1 MSKELQTHKE
11 QEPVLRVEEVR
22 CYYPQK
28 KKHVRPDGSVTRKA
42 VVKAVDGVSFSIPQG
57 AVIGVIGESG
67 CGKST
72 LGRLLVRLEKC
83 TAGRIYLDGTDME
96 TLYRKDRLA
105 FRRQTQMVF
114 QNPFDTFDPRHSIG
128 KILMDTMKL
137 HRIRSSEAER
147 RELAIRDLAS
157 AGLLPAESFLDRFPY
172 ELSGGQL
179 QRISILRSML
189 LGPKVMVADEP
200 VSMLDVSIRAD
211 IINLLYETTRRE
223 NTAMVFISYLD
234 GTDMETLY
242 RKDRLAFR
250 RQTQMVFQNPFDT
263 FDPRHSIGK
272 ILMDTMKLHR
282 IRSSEAERRE
292 LAIRDLAS
300 AGLLPAESFLD
311 RFPYE
316 LSGGQLQRI
325 SILRSMLLGPKV
337 MVADEPVSMLD
348 VSIRAD
354 IINLLYETTRRENT
368 AMVFISHDITTTRYI
383 SDRIAVMYLGR
394 IVELGQA
401 DEVVTNPQ
409 HPYTRALISNCGSM
423 DPREKRQTIHLPG
436 EPPTPVDIPSGCPFW
451 PRCPQAAAACR
462 EQEQTLR
469 DTGANHLVRCSQI
482 TGL

>member
-179 QRISILRSML
+179 QRISIIRSMFL
-189 LGPKVMVADEP
+189 KPGFIIADEP
-200 VSMLDVSIRAD
+200 VSMLDVSVRAE
-211 IINLLYETTRRE
+211 IINML
-223 NTAMVFISYLD
+223 I
-234 GTDMETLY
+234 
-242 RKDRLAFR
+242 
-250 RQTQMVFQNPFDT
+250 
-263 FDPRHSIGK
+263 
-272 ILMDTMKLHR
+272 
-282 IRSSEAERRE
+282 
-292 LAIRDLAS
+292 DLARNQN
-300 AGLLPAESFLD
+300 AA
-311 RFPYE
+311 
-316 LSGGQLQRI
+316 
-325 SILRSMLLGPKV
+325 V
-337 MVADEPVSMLD
+337 
-348 VSIRAD
+348 
-354 IINLLYETTRRENT
+354 
-368 AMVFISHDITTTRYI
+368 VFISHDIALTRYI

-394 IVELGQA
+394 IVEYGTA
-401 DEVVTNPQ
+401 DEVIQNPQ
-409 HPYTRALISNCGSM
+409 HPYTRALISNCASI
-423 DPREKRQTIHLPG
+423 DPFEDREEISIDG
-436 EPPTPVDIPSGCPFW
+436 EPPTPVNPGPGCYFA
-451 PRCPQAAAACR
+451 PRCYMSTEACFKSYPQRTDLGGCHYAVCAR
-462 EQEQTLR
+462 I
-469 DTGANHLVRCSQI
+469 DK
-482 TGL
+482 

>member
-83 TAGRIYLDGTDME
+83 TAGHI
-96 TLYRKDRLA
+96 
-105 FRRQTQMVF
+105 
-114 QNPFDTFDPRHSIG
+114 
-128 KILMDTMKL
+128 
-137 HRIRSSEAER
+137 
-147 RELAIRDLAS
+147 
-157 AGLLPAESFLDRFPY
+157 
-172 ELSGGQL
+172 
-179 QRISILRSML
+179 
-189 LGPKVMVADEP
+189 
-200 VSMLDVSIRAD
+200 
-211 IINLLYETTRRE
+211 
-223 NTAMVFISYLD
+223 YLD

-401 DEVVTNPQ
+401 DEVVTNPR